1 MAFSVRS
8 TLFPP
13 IARLRI
19 RGELDLFTAKQVGR
33 RIDDAVEQGC
43 RTVVLDAGGVTF
55 VNGSALGVMIRTL
68 IMLTSTDG
76 SLQFERVSP
85 KFERLCQLTGIDE
98 VLGLTPLTV
107 PDAPVV
113 RGR

>member
-1 MAFSVRS
+1 MTFSVRT
-8 TLFPP
+8 TLLPP
-13 IARLRI
+13 TARVRI
-19 RGELDLFTAKQVGR
+19 RGELDVFTAKQVGR
-33 RIDDAVEQGC
+33 RIDDAVEKGC
-43 RTVVLDAGGVTF
+43 RTVLLDAGGVTF

-68 IMLTSTDG
+68 IMLSDTDG
-76 SLQFERVSP
+76 NLEFVRVSP

-107 PDAPVV
+107 PEAPVV